1 MFECVLLISCV
12 INYNILPCRC
22 LLEQNKFLLQ
32 CIFIFVTNCSYTYT
46 HTNKINFDCAILPT
60 DFCMYSGDIRTNS
73 DNYLEIGI
81 NTIKQKIK

>member
-1 MFECVLLISCV
+1 MPVFK
-12 INYNILPCRC
+12 
-22 LLEQNKFLLQ
+22 QNKFLLQ
-32 CIFIFVTNCSYTYT
+32 CIFIFVTNCSSHT
-46 HTNKINFDCAILPT
+46 HKINFDCAILPT